1 MKRSNSFVI
10 DTNIL
15 ISAFILPN
23 SVSRKALDKARKK
36 GKVMISEATAAE
48 FTEVF
53 IRPKFDKFLPLETR
67 LEIIDD
73 FISLAYVIEPNLSI
87 VICRD
92 PKDDKFLE
100 LAVAANV
107 DCIVTGDMDLLVLN
121 PFKDIPIK
129 TAAEFL
135 TYWE

>member
-1 MKRSNSFVI
+1 MTKTDLFVI

-23 SVSRKALDKARKK
+23 STARKALNKARED
-36 GKVMISEATAAE
+36 GYVIISQKSADE

-53 IRPKFDKFLPLETR
+53 IRPKFDKYLPLEIR

-73 FISLAYVIEPNLSI
+73 FISLAYIFNPSLEI
-87 VICRD
+87 VMCRD

-100 LAVAANV
+100 LAYTAKAK
-107 DCIVTGDMDLLVLN
+107 CIITGDQDLLVLN
-121 PFKDIPIK
+121 PFRGIPIK

-135 TYWE
+135 KS

>member
-1 MKRSNSFVI
+1 MTKTNLFVI

-23 SVSRKALDKARKK
+23 STARKALNKARKE
-36 GKVMISEATAAE
+36 GFVIISHVSADE

-53 IRPKFDKFLPLETR
+53 IRPKFDKYLPLEIR

-73 FISLAYVIEPNLSI
+73 FISLASLVKPSVKI
-87 VICRD
+87 VECRD

-100 LAVAANV
+100 LACAANAK
-107 DCIVTGDMDLLVLN
+107 CIVTGDQDLLVLN
-121 PFKDIPIK
+121 PFRSIPII
-129 TAAEFL
+129 TPADFL
-135 TYWE
+135 NH